1 MIGRNLAG
9 CSFRVERDGTIRD
22 AHTGLAM
29 SGPFR
34 RKIVLGLCTL
44 GAGPY
49 PIGRDDRVRA
59 QAATDYGRFL
69 AAIFAAPPSR

>member
-1 MIGRNLAG
+1 
-9 CSFRVERDGTIRD
+9 
-22 AHTGLAM
+22 M

-34 RKIVLGLCTL
+34 RKIILGLCTL

-59 QAATDYGRFL
+59 QASADYGRFL
-69 AAIFAAPPSR
+69 ASIFAAPPRP